1 LADRIRAGLTA
12 AQGRKFAF
20 TVGGAFFVFAAI
32 TWWRRAPDDD
42 DGVRVGSAARSPSR
56 GLVAPTALGPV
67 ERAWMGLAHL
77 ISKVTTP
84 IFMGVVFYVV
94 ITPVSV
100 LMTLLGKRPLRNDPK
115 ATTYWHTR
123 PEGERRSDL
132 SRQF

>member
-1 LADRIRAGLTA
+1 MADRIRAGLTA
-12 AQGRKFAF
+12 AEGRKFAF
-20 TVGGAFFVFAAI
+20 TVGGAFLVLALI
-32 TWWRRAPDDD
+32 TWWRQHPTLMTVFGSLA
-42 DGVRVGSAARSPSR
+42 GVLGVL
-56 GLVAPTALGPV
+56 GLVVPTALGPV

-84 IFMGVVFYVV
+84 IFMGIVFFLV
-94 ITPVSV
+94 IGPVS
-100 LMTLLGKRPLRNDPK
+100 LIMTILGKRPLRNDPK

>member
-1 LADRIRAGLTA
+1 MADRIRAGLTA

-20 TVGGAFFVFAAI
+20 TVGGAFFAFAAI
-32 TWWRRAPDDD
+32 TWWRQHPTMMTVFASL
-42 DGVRVGSAARSPSR
+42 GGAFAVA

-84 IFMGVVFYVV
+84 IFMGIVFYAV

>member
-1 LADRIRAGLTA
+1 LANGIRAGLTA

-32 TWWRRAPDDD
+32 TWWRQHPTMMTVFLSLGGAFSL
-42 DGVRVGSAARSPSR
+42 G
-56 GLVAPTALGPV
+56 GLVAPTMMGPV
-67 ERAWMGLAHL
+67 EKAWMGLAHL

-84 IFMGVVFYVV
+84 IFMGIVFFLV

-100 LMTLLGKRPLRNDPK
+100 LMTILGKRPLRNDPK
-115 ATTYWHTR
+115 ASTYWHAR
-123 PEGERRSDL
+123 PEGQRRSDL